1 MDLITCLACIKMATG
16 FVTSYK
22 MMANPSNSTTLA
34 PVVNVQAQNNLT
46 NIESASASITVK
58 FFASSVAD
66 PKFRSY
72 GEIILNINNS
82 SKKPT
87 ETEITRLVI
96 VDADDNKVLMSS
108 TPQELGVPAKIYL
121 QPGIN
126 KKGIK
131 YLLESESD
139 VYQRGHKPLALIYYR
154 QDGGAE
160 RVIITEP
167 EFVAV
172 GVIDRINRELFDRI
186 FKK

>member
-1 MDLITCLACIKMATG
+1 MDLITYLACIKMAIG
-16 FVTSYK
+16 FVTSYN

-46 NIESASASITVK
+46 NIESDRASITVK

-66 PKFRSY
+66 PKVSSY
-72 GEIILNINNS
+72 AKIILNINNN

-87 ETEITRLVI
+87 ETEITRLVV

-108 TPQELGVPAKIYL
+108 TPQELGVPAKISL
-121 QPGIN
+121 QPGIS
-126 KKGIK
+126 KEGIK
-131 YLLESESD
+131 YFLKSESD
-139 VYQRGHKPLALIYYR
+139 LYQPGHKPLALIYYR
-154 QDGGAE
+154 QDGAAE

-172 GVIDRINRELFDRI
+172 RVIDRINRELFDRI
-186 FKK
+186 NKK